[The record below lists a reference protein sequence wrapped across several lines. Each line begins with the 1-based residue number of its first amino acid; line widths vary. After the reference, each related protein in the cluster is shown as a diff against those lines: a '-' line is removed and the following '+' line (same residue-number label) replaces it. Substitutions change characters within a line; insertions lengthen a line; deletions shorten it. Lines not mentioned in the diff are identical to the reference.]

1 MKRWFVLPLFIFAG
15 CLGPVTHLYP
25 EDDELRPIPVY
36 IISHGWHVGIAIEAS
51 HIKERLPEHSQIP
64 DSKYLKFGWGD
75 RRYYTD
81 RDAGFWL
88 MLRAGLLPTRS
99 VLHVVGI
106 DQQVEDY
113 FSSSTIIQIMITDD
127 GAKQFAGFISD
138 RFRVEDDEVLFA
150 ADGLYRNSVFFEATG
165 YYFFPKTSNT
175 WTARALRKTG
185 YPITPLYAI
194 TSGNVISQAKK
205 DGKII
210 RER

>member
-1 MKRWFVLPLFIFAG
+1 MIRWLVLSLFIFAG
-15 CLGPVTHLYP
+15 CLGPATHLYP
-25 EDDELRPIPVY
+25 EDEELRPIPIY

-51 HIKERLPEHSQIP
+51 HIREILPVHSQIP
-64 DSKYLKFGWGD
+64 DTKYLKFGWGD

-88 MLRAGLLPTRS
+88 MLRAGLLPTSS
-99 VLHVVGI
+99 VIHVVGI
-106 DQQVEDY
+106 DRPVEKY
-113 FSSSTIIQIMITDD
+113 FQSSSIIQVMITED
-127 GAKQFAGFISD
+127 GATKFGDFISD
-138 RFRVEDDEVLFA
+138 RFRRENGAVRFA
-150 ADGLYRNSVFFEATG
+150 ADGLYPNSAFFDARG

-185 YPITPLYAI
+185 YPITPFYAI

-205 DGKII
+205 DGVVI